1 MGTQCM
7 YRSAWQAL
15 SIEVYSGG
23 HPFPDICEQLLLLP
37 VPVVVAIL
45 SWPLARVFCEAPE
58 KVLPVD
64 SVEAVMLKM
73 AVPLSFRLLGP
84 YITLS
89 PLPGKRVNAGVPR
102 LCS

>member
-1 MGTQCM
+1 MKCILGDTPSLIYVNSSC
-7 YRSAWQAL
+7 YFL
-15 SIEVYSGG
+15 
-23 HPFPDICEQLLLLP
+23 